1 MNQTQSKVLLTNAN
15 PPPLPPPPPPSKN
28 KIKSKYI
35 TAKPFS
41 FRPVIPKDVLDVIS
55 TLADTTPSGGDIPL
69 RILRGNKIFSQFL
82 CKWIKNFLKT
92 GGFPDSLKL
101 AEITPIHEKED
112 PFDKVD
118 YRPISIL
125 SLTSKVLK
133 KVTYSQVYSYIQQF
147 LNP

>member
-15 PPPLPPPPPPSKN
+15 PPPLPPPPPSKN

-82 CKWIKNFLKT
+82 CKWIKNLKT

>member
-1 MNQTQSKVLLTNAN
+1 MNQTQSKVLLINTI
-15 PPPLPPPPPPSKN
+15 LPPPPPNKN
-28 KIKSKYI
+28 KIKSRYI
-35 TAKPFS
+35 TAKSFS

-55 TLADTTPSGGDIPL
+55 TLADKMPSGGDIPL
-69 RILRGNKIFSQFL
+69 RILRGNKIFSEVL
-82 CKWIKNFLKT
+82 CKWIKDFLKT

-101 AEITPIHEKED
+101 AEITPIHKKED

-118 YRPISIL
+118 YQPISIL

-133 KVTYSQVYSYIQQF
+133 KFTYSQVYSYIQQF